1 MVTTADYL
9 RLHFIVFLWGF
20 TAILGMKITL
30 PPVEL
35 IFFRTV
41 LSAVGM
47 GIIVLAGRGSLD
59 IGKKDI
65 LGLLFTGVLVA
76 IHWIAFFGSA
86 RLSNVSVSLVGFAT
100 ASLWTA
106 FIEPISQRKKI
117 KGFEVFL
124 GLCVI
129 AGIVIVFSYQYSYRT
144 GFIVAIFSGFM
155 AAVFAVIN
163 ARYATRVDPKTI
175 TFYEMTG
182 AALATALF
190 FPVYTRYWATD
201 GILRLTPTGEDWIY
215 LLILAGVC
223 TVYAFTAMVRLMKRI
238 SVFFIQLTINLEP
251 VYGILLALVFFGE
264 RERMDFRFY
273 LGTAI
278 VIGALLAYPFL
289 KRRYEKPIPSD
300 GWDPTP

>member
-1 MVTTADYL
+1 MATTADYL

-35 IFFRTV
+35 IFFRTL

-47 GIIVLAGRGSLD
+47 GIIVMANRSAFT
-59 IGKKDI
+59 IGGKDI
-65 LGLLFTGVLVA
+65 AALLFTGVLVA

-106 FIEPISQRKKI
+106 FIEPLSQRKKV

-129 AGIVIVFSYQYSYRT
+129 AGIVIVFSYQYSYRA

-163 ARYATRVDPKTI
+163 ARFAVRIDPRTI

-182 AALATALF
+182 AAIATALF
-190 FPVYTRYWATD
+190 FPVYTRYWAGD
-201 GILRLTPTGEDWIY
+201 GVLRLTPTMEDWVY

-223 TVYAFTAMVRLMKRI
+223 TVYAFTAMVRLMKKI

-251 VYGILLALVFFGE
+251 VYGILLALIIFGE
-264 RERMDFRFY
+264 SEKMDFRFY

-289 KRRYEKPIPSD
+289 RRRYQKPVPSD
-300 GWDPTP
+300 NWDAMP

>member
-30 PPVEL
+30 PPVEM
-35 IFFRTV
+35 IFFRTL
-41 LSAVGM
+41 LSALGL
-47 GIIVLAGRGSLD
+47 GIIVLVSRVGLRID
-59 IGKKDI
+59 KKD
-65 LGLLFTGVLVA
+65 LYGLLFTGALVA

-106 FIEPISQRKKI
+106 FIEPLSQGKKV

-129 AGIVIVFSYQYSYRT
+129 VGIVIVFSYQHSYRT
-144 GFIVAIFSGFM
+144 GFVVAIFSGLM
-155 AAVFAVIN
+155 AAVFSVIN
-163 ARYATRVDPKTI
+163 ARYAARIDSRTI

-182 AALATALF
+182 AAISTVLF
-190 FPVYTRYWATD
+190 LPLYARYWAA
-201 GILRLTPTGEDWIY
+201 GGALRLAPTAEDWLY

-223 TVYAFTAMVRLMKRI
+223 TVYAFTVMIRLMKRI

-251 VYGILLALVFFGE
+251 VYGILMALLIFKE
-264 RERMDFRFY
+264 SERMDFRFY
-273 LGTAI
+273 LGTSI
-278 VIGALLAYPFL
+278 IIGAVLAYPFL
-289 KRRYEKPIPSD
+289 RRRYSVA
-300 GWDPTP
+300 GSQ